1 MERFLPETQGNLCG
15 EHTVGSGEPAL
26 AYRQITGRDGGGRV
40 GRVVGVEE
48 DIHYCGR
55 ETGPG
60 LETLE
65 RRQVKGRPQTAP

>member
-1 MERFLPETQGNLCG
+1 MERLLPETLGNLCG

-26 AYRQITGRDGGGRV
+26 AYRQITGRDEGGK
-40 GRVVGVEE
+40 E

-60 LETLE
+60 LETPE